1 MSKKAS
7 DNSLAKVHLFL
18 LLKSFTKEE
27 FKEFGKFVKSPMHN
41 NRSEVA
47 EFFETVKEYYPDF
60 SSEKFSKENIFA
72 ELYPRKKYK
81 DDVIRR
87 LTSNLLKIAE
97 EYCAYKNFKSDKF
110 NYEKSLLEFYFHK
123 RIDKFFWKQFTAA
136 ENYLE
141 GQPLRD
147 SEYYRRQS
155 LINDIEMMYL
165 LKDDP
170 LYKKSSYEK
179 ELQNH
184 WKYVLTSMMRLYGF
198 AEFETYFFNKNYEL
212 RHSEHLLKLAEDL
225 NFLQS
230 ETVKI
235 YYLILKLYKKERNDE
250 LLFMFFEL
258 IEKNSDKFTKG
269 EVFSFYVHL
278 FNYCNINKL
287 EHDSD
292 YTKIEFEISK
302 KLVEKKLLVQDG
314 VVDPGWFRGIFF
326 KAFNAGEIDF
336 AEKFIEEHKSLII
349 GKDKENIIRHAYANI
364 AVFRKDYDK
373 ALEHL
378 SHATYHHLNDK
389 WLVKQMYLK
398 IYFEQNDFEKF
409 SYVTDSMKHL
419 IKEEGLWNEHLI
431 IPIRNFINFLT
442 KVFRA
447 RLGEIKISQDELK
460 VEILHSKII
469 ARKWLLE
476 KIDELVMHH

>member
-1 MSKKAS
+1 MGVKQTAS
-7 DNSLAKVHLFL
+7 ENSLAKVNLFL

-27 FKEFGKFVKSPMHN
+27 FKEFRKFVHSPLHN
-41 NRSEVA
+41 NRSEVTD
-47 EFFETVKEYYPDF
+47 FFEVIKKFYPKF
-60 SSEKFSKENIFA
+60 SHVKFSKENIFA

-87 LTSNLLKIAE
+87 LTSNLFKAAE
-97 EYCAYKNFKSDKF
+97 EYCAYKNFKSDRF
-110 NYEKSLLEFYFHK
+110 DFEKNLLEYLFHK
-123 RIDKFFWKQFTAA
+123 RIDKLFWKQFNAA
-136 ENYLE
+136 EKYLE
-141 GQPLRD
+141 EQPLRD
-147 SEYYRRQS
+147 SEYFRRQS
-155 LINDIEMMYL
+155 LINDIEMMYI

-184 WKYVLTSMMRLYGF
+184 WKYTLTSMMRLYGF
-198 AEFETYFFNKNYEL
+198 AEYETYFFNKNYEL
-212 RHSEHLLKLAEDL
+212 RHAEHLLTLAEDL
-225 NFLQS
+225 DYLGS

-235 YYLILKLYKKERNDE
+235 YYLILKLYRKDRNDE
-250 LLFMFFEL
+250 LLYTLLNL
-258 IEKNSDKFTKG
+258 IEKNTNKFSRG

-302 KLVEKKLLVQDG
+302 KLVEKKLLIQDG

-336 AEKFIEEHKSLII
+336 AEEFIEQHKSLII
-349 GKDKENIIRHAYANI
+349 GNDKENIIRHAYANI
-364 AVFRKDYDK
+364 AVFRKDYGK

-378 SHATYHHLNDK
+378 SHATYQHLNDK

-409 SYVTDSMKHL
+409 SYITDSMKHL

-431 IPIRNFINFLT
+431 VPIRNFINFLT

-447 RLGEIKISQDELK
+447 KLKEIEISPEALK
-460 VEILHSKII
+460 NEILHSKII

-476 KIDELVMHH
+476 KIDEL